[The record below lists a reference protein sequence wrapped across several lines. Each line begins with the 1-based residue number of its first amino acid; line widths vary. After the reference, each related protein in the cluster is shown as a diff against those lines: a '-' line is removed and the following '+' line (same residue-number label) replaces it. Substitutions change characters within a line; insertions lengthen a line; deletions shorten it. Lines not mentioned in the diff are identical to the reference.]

1 MIESAPGVNG
11 DYRLARKKDDITFL
25 DIIHAI
31 ESFTREEIKNGNL

>member
-1 MIESAPGVNG
+1 MVESASGANG
-11 DYRLARKKDDITFL
+11 DYRLARKIEDITYL